1 MSPDP
6 RPPTDEDWMRHA
18 IQLARRAQA
27 EDEVPVGAV
36 IVHNGEI
43 IGEGWN
49 APISSRDPTAHAEV
63 RALRHAAEKMQNYR
77 MPGAVMYV
85 TLEPCAMCA
94 GAIFHARLSRL
105 VFGAYDPKSGV
116 AGSVINLFENN
127 KLNHHSLASGGVL
140 QQDCA
145 ILLQDFFRER
155 R

>member
-1 MSPDP
+1 
-6 RPPTDEDWMRHA
+6 MRHA
-18 IQLARRAQA
+18 IMLAQRAQT

-36 IVHNGEI
+36 IVDDGEI

-49 APISSRDPTAHAEV
+49 APIGSSDPTAHAEI
-63 RALRHAAEKMQNYR
+63 RALRHAAANLQNYR

-94 GAIFHARLSRL
+94 GAIFHARLARL

-127 KLNHHSLASGGVL
+127 KLNHHSLACGGVL
-140 QQDCA
+140 QQECA
-145 ILLQDFFRER
+145 AVLQDFFKGR